1 MKYNVKSNWSLRE
14 WNVDGVVKLN
24 NPAHMALGLPRANFS
39 ELLRAI
45 TPVKMSS
52 SVYLGKSG
60 LIRPL
65 TGKII
70 NSNKALQTHTLAHT
84 HAHIRI
90 HTHTHSPQY
99 TRART
104 RVCSRAT
111 HIHTQNRI
119 RGKVC
124 TAVSFFPEWEDWI
137 EVLSR
142 DSRLKSLWR
151 NPVCLIVLKETKQL

>member
-24 NPAHMALGLPRANFS
+24 NPAHMALDLPRANFS

-119 RGKVC
+119 RGKVWAPLWASSPSEK
-124 TAVSFFPEWEDWI
+124 TGLKFYLGIADWKVYGEI
-137 EVLSR
+137 LCA
-142 DSRLKSLWR
+142 W
-151 NPVCLIVLKETKQL
+151 